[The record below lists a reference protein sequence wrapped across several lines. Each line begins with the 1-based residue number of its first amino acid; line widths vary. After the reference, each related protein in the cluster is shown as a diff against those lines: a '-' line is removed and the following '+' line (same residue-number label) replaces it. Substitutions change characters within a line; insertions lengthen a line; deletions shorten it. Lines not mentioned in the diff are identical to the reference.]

1 MNKPVFA
8 ITGANGF
15 IGSALVQYL
24 ENAGYPVITLT
35 RKKYGRKNGQERFY
49 DLQQPPAADL
59 LTGVDIL
66 IHCAVIWA
74 ASQVDAVQL
83 NYTGTEKLIHCARS
97 NGVKKIIFIS
107 SVSAHEEAIS
117 SYGKGK
123 LRTESLF
130 DLQKDVVLRCS
141 LVIGPGGLFGRMLH
155 HALSKRIIPLFYKG
169 RQRVQ
174 VISIDDIQQSI
185 LTIIRENMAGCYILA
200 NRQHITYRSIF
211 QTIARVYKKR
221 IIFIPVPVSIVQLF
235 IHITSRLKIPFPIN
249 KENIQGLKT
258 VQFMDPEASLR
269 QLQLNPASLEE
280 KLQSM
285 ASQSNW
291 LLTF

>member
-1 MNKPVFA
+1 MHKPVFA

-24 ENAGYPVITLT
+24 QKAGYPVITLV
-35 RKKYGRKNGQERFY
+35 RKKTDHTGNDRERLY
-49 DLQQPPAADL
+49 DLQQTPSADL
-59 LTGVDIL
+59 LAGVDVL

-74 ASQVDAVQL
+74 NGQIDAEQL
-83 NYTGTEKLIHCARS
+83 NYVGTEKLIHCARS

-117 SYGKGK
+117 AYGKGK
-123 LRTESLF
+123 YRTESLF

-141 LVIGPGGLFGRMLH
+141 LVVGPGGLFGRMLQ

-169 RQRVQ
+169 RQQVQ
-174 VISIDDIQQSI
+174 IISIDDIQKSI
-185 LTIIRENMAGCYILA
+185 LTIVNGNMAGRYILA
-200 NRQHITYRSIF
+200 NRQHITYRLIF

-221 IIFIPVPVSIVQLF
+221 LLFVPVPVSIVQAL
-235 IHITSRLKIPFPIN
+235 INITGFLKLPFPIN
-249 KENIQGLKT
+249 KENIQGLKM
-258 VQFMDPEASLR
+258 VQFMDPEQSLQ
-269 QLQLNPASLEE
+269 QLNLNPASLEE

-285 ASQSNW
+285 ASQRR
-291 LLTF
+291 